1 MNKQILQG
9 DMSFEITMIIV
20 SEHFIVASLI
30 NNFGKHLFQHQ
41 TTLWSMVS
49 TSSMSVFE
57 SRSPYL
63 FLFGEKRDR
72 EDNTICKDRTG
83 EGFDDYFLCK
93 KNKCKLKHVRQWFY
107 LFINQYNRE
116 VLS

>member
-1 MNKQILQG
+1 MNKQILHS

-41 TTLWSMVS
+41 TTLWSIVS

-57 SRSPYL
+57 SKSPYS

-72 EDNTICKDRTG
+72 KNNAICKDRTE
-83 EGFDDYFLCK
+83 EGLNDYFL
-93 KNKCKLKHVRQWFY
+93 
-107 LFINQYNRE
+107 
-116 VLS
+116 